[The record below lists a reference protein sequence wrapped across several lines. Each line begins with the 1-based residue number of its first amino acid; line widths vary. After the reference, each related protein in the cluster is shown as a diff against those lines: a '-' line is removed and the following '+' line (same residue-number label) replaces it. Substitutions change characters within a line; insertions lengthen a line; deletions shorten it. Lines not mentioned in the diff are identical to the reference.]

1 MERSTFFI
9 VVRKGSSGKNR
20 RFNGLRDL
28 HDCKKKSFRSF
39 SVESV
44 GYGSVSDGSDCEDAE
59 LLDDDH
65 DPHLAQLRAPAEDT
79 SAFSAQLLDDLAF

>member
-1 MERSTFFI
+1 MPYVFFRCI
-9 VVRKGSSGKNR
+9 GVSCCGSFR
-20 RFNGLRDL
+20 
-28 HDCKKKSFRSF
+28 SFRSF

-79 SAFSAQLLDDLAF
+79 SVFNAQLLDDLAF